1 MADRLRIGIV
11 GLGLIGGS
19 LAKAFRRAFPDA
31 WICGVDRKAE
41 TLARAESEGVLD
53 EGRLFGKDDG
63 TDSCDTFEIFAD
75 CGFVFVCTPVDVTA
89 RHVARVARYCRGIVT
104 DVGSCKTVVMRGTAA
119 LPGASGIRFI
129 GGHPMAGSERVGY
142 AFSRPNLFENAIYV
156 LCVPEG
162 TGAATEADVRELAG
176 LVTVIGALPIFL
188 GAEEH
193 DRLVGLIS
201 HLPHV
206 AASALAA
213 VASREG
219 MAHGDANKLRQ
230 LAAGG
235 FRDITRIASANPD
248 LWAGIAADGA
258 QTLRPALDAY
268 IAVLSEFRDQL
279 GETGRTVPADRA
291 GLADHTSPADRAGLA
306 ALFEEGRAF
315 RDSLV
320 MGGRGALETSATLVV
335 QLDDRTGA
343 LARIASLLG
352 DHGIGIRN
360 LGIVNSRG
368 YEGGCLHVQLDETL
382 LEAARRVLQ
391 GSGYECV

>member
-41 TLARAESEGVLD
+41 TLARAETEKVLD

-63 TDSCDTFEIFAD
+63 MGGCDTFEVFAD

-89 RHVARVARYCRGIVT
+89 RHVARVARHCRGILT
-104 DVGSCKTVVMRGTAA
+104 DVGSCKTLVMRETAD
-119 LPGASGIRFI
+119 LPGAKGIRFL

-156 LCVPEG
+156 LCVPEAA
-162 TGAATEADVRELAG
+162 GASAAADARELAG
-176 LVTVIGALPIFL
+176 LVSAIGALPVFFE
-188 GAEEH
+188 AEQH
-193 DRLVGLIS
+193 DRLVGLVS

-206 AASALAA
+206 AASALSA

-219 MAHGDANKLRQ
+219 MAHGDSDRLRQ

-248 LWAGIAADGA
+248 LWAGIAADGS

-268 IAVLSEFRDQL
+268 IEVLTAFRDCL
-279 GETGRTVPADRA
+279 GGPYASDR
-291 GLADHTSPADRAGLA
+291 SGLA

-368 YEGGCLHVQLDETL
+368 YEGGCLHIQLDETQ
-382 LEAARRVLQ
+382 LEAARAVLQ
-391 GSGYECV
+391 GSGHECV

>member
-1 MADRLRIGIV
+1 MGDRPRIGIV

-31 WICGVDRKAE
+31 WICGVDRRPD
-41 TLARAESEGVLD
+41 TLARGETEGVLD
-53 EGRLFGKDDG
+53 EGRLFGSDDG
-63 TDSCDTFEIFAD
+63 SDGCDTFEVFAD

-89 RHVARVARYCRGIVT
+89 RHVARVARHCRGIVT
-104 DVGSCKTVVMRGTAA
+104 DVGSCKTVVMRGTAS

-142 AFSRPNLFENAIYV
+142 AFSRPNLYENAIYV

-162 TGAATEADVRELAG
+162 AGAAADADARALAA
-176 LVTVIGALPIFL
+176 LVSAIGALPVFL
-188 GAEEH
+188 AAEEH
-193 DRLVGLIS
+193 DRLVGLVS

-219 MAHGDANKLRQ
+219 AAHGDADRLRQ

-268 IAVLSEFRDQL
+268 IAVLSEFRDRL
-279 GETGRTVPADRA
+279 GESERPDSADPVDRG
-291 GLADHTSPADRAGLA
+291 GLAV
-306 ALFEEGRAF
+306 LFEEGRAF

-343 LARIASLLG
+343 LARIATLLG

-368 YEGGCLHVQLDETL
+368 YEGGCLHVQLDETQ

-391 GSGYECV
+391 GSGHECV

>member
-1 MADRLRIGIV
+1 MADKLRIGIV

-19 LAKAFRRAFPDA
+19 LAKAFRRAFPEA
-31 WICGVDRKAE
+31 WICGVDRKTE
-41 TLARAESEGVLD
+41 TLAKAETEGVLD
-53 EGRLFGKDDG
+53 EGRLFGNDEG
-63 TDSCDTFEIFAD
+63 TDGCDTFEVFAD
-75 CGFVFVCTPVDVTA
+75 CGFVFVCTPVDITA
-89 RHVARVARYCRGIVT
+89 RHVARVARHCHGIVT

-119 LPGASGIRFI
+119 LPGAGGIRFI

-156 LCVPEG
+156 LCVPETVSRTAG
-162 TGAATEADVRELAG
+162 EASTADAGELAG
-176 LVTVIGALPIFL
+176 LVSAIGAIPVFL
-188 GAEEH
+188 DADAH
-193 DRLVGLIS
+193 DRLVGLVS

-219 MAHGDANKLRQ
+219 MAHGDSDRLRQ

-235 FRDITRIASANPD
+235 FRDITRIASASPD

-258 QTLRPALDAY
+258 PTLRPALDAY
-268 IAVLSEFRDQL
+268 IEVLAAFRDRL
-279 GETGRTVPADRA
+279 GGPDTTDR
-291 GLADHTSPADRAGLA
+291 SGLA

-368 YEGGCLHVQLDETL
+368 YEGGCLHIQLDEAQ

-391 GSGYECV
+391 GSGHECV